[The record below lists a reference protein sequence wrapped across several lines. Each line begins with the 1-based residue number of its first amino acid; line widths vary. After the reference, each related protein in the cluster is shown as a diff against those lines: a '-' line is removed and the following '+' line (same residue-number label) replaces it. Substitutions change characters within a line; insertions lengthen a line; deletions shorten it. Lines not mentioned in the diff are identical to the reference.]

1 MTFDFTFS
9 YRFLVLDLTRDISI
23 SLANYQWIEHGG
35 LYWKAHGARYGSPYT
50 RCRWT
55 VGFIEKI
62 KKACVSFET

>member
-35 LYWKAHGARYGSPYT
+35 LYWKADG
-50 RCRWT
+50 
-55 VGFIEKI
+55 GFVVRSQVWEPLHQMQVN
-62 KKACVSFET
+62 CGVYRED